1 MKTAVSIPD
10 AIFERG
16 ESLARRLS
24 KTRSQLYAE
33 ALDEYVA
40 RHDPDTVTERLN
52 AVVDAAGG
60 DADRFVEETSS
71 SVLRQVEW

>member
-10 AIFERG
+10 SIFERG
-16 ESLARRLS
+16 EHLAQRLA

-33 ALDEYVA
+33 ALDEYVT

-52 AVVDAAGG
+52 AVVDSL
-60 DADRFVEETSS
+60 DEPEDRFQTATADD
-71 SVLRQVEW
+71 VLSRVEW

>member
-10 AIFERG
+10 PIFERV

-33 ALDEYVA
+33 ALEEYAV

-52 AVVDAAGG
+52 AVVDSLEN
-60 DADRFVEETSS
+60 DEDRFVTETANH
-71 SVLRQVEW
+71 VLSQVEW